1 MIKVTIEVAQCA
13 GACYGVGRALDLAQ
27 STAQVAQGE
36 VHTLGPLIH
45 NPLVVA
51 DLEQQGVLEAQ
62 TLDDIASGKVIIR
75 SHGVVPQIIDEA
87 RERGLEVVDATCPY
101 VKKVHLKARKLIEQ
115 GYQLVIV
122 GESGHAEVEGIVGH
136 AALAAQNP
144 AEDIFVVCDAQQ
156 VADLPLK
163 KRVGVV
169 VQTTQSM
176 ARLQAIVNELLV
188 RCEEVRVCNT
198 ICAAT
203 QQRQQAALELASRA
217 NCMIVIGG
225 KNSGNTRRL
234 VEICAQAC
242 SKTHHIESVDELCAS
257 WFADGD
263 CIGITA
269 GASTPQSHIDQC
281 IEKIKSFD

>member
-1 MIKVTIEVAQCA
+1 MNNLTIEVAECA

-27 STAQVAQGE
+27 STAGDSQCS

-51 DLEQQGVLEAQ
+51 DLEKQGVHEAE
-62 TLDDIASGKVIIR
+62 TLDDIEDGKVIIR

-87 RERGLEVVDATCPY
+87 KNRGLEVIDATCPY

-136 AALAAQNP
+136 AALAASDSSDN
-144 AEDIFVVCDAQQ
+144 IFVVCDAAD
-156 VADLPLK
+156 VASLPLK

-169 VQTTQSM
+169 VQTTQSL
-176 ARLQAIVNELLV
+176 ARLQTIVNELLG

-203 QQRQQAALELASRA
+203 QQRQNAAFELSHRA
-217 NCMIVIGG
+217 NIMIVIGG

-234 VEICAQAC
+234 VEICSQAC
-242 SKTHHIESVDELCAS
+242 PKTHHIESVDELSCD
-257 WFADGD
+257 WFEQGD
-263 CIGITA
+263 LVGITA
-269 GASTPQSHIDQC
+269 GASTPQSHIDLC
-281 IEKIKSFD
+281 IEKIKTFN